1 MNQEPIPRSRKIIS
15 KKLSTGQ
22 KITLTPHDDRILKN
36 IYDYISGYAKRK
48 QIETALETI
57 KKEVNTLNNAI
68 PTQTKLQMQLQ
79 RGGSFD
85 YTVENVSQGSEVIK
99 SENDILLDKYYQAK
113 AEQLKLEDT
122 LKLHSMTDHKISFK
136 DLEGVLK
143 SLNEPLNR
151 KQIEVTLFKIVDNH
165 VNLCSK

>member
-1 MNQEPIPRSRKIIS
+1 MNQEVVPRSRKTIS

-36 IYDYISGYAKRK
+36 IYDYISGFAKRK
-48 QIETALETI
+48 HIENALENI

-68 PTQTKLQMQLQ
+68 PTQTKLQMQLN

-85 YTVENVSQGSEVIK
+85 YPIENISQGSEVIK
-99 SENDILLDKYYQAK
+99 SEHDILLDKYYQAK

-122 LKLHSMTDHKISFK
+122 LKLHSMTDHKISYK

-143 SLNEPLNR
+143 SLNEPLSK
-151 KQIEVTLFKIVDNH
+151 KQIEV
-165 VNLCSK
+165 S